1 MTVAGMS
8 EIAIQEKMIATEWDG
23 TGWDEIEQ

>member
-8 EIAIQEKMIATEWDG
+8 EIVIREKMIGTEWDG
-23 TGWDEIEQ
+23 TGWNEIEQ